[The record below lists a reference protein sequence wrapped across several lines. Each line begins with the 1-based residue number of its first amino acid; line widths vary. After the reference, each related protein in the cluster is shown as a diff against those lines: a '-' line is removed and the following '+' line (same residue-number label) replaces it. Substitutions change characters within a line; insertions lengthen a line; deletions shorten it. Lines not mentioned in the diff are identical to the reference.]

1 LAENLPPDLK
11 VALTKYQDLQ
21 DKLQRLL
28 AERSVIDSELKEINR
43 VLQELGG
50 IPQDATVYKIVGN
63 LLVKVDKQTVE
74 KELNDRKEILELR
87 SRTYQKQ
94 EATFRTELEN
104 LQKKIQELYSK
115 YYPQPSGA
123 AKA

>member
-1 LAENLPPDLK
+1 MAENLPPDLK

-123 AKA
+123 TKA

>member
-1 LAENLPPDLK
+1 MAENLPPDLK